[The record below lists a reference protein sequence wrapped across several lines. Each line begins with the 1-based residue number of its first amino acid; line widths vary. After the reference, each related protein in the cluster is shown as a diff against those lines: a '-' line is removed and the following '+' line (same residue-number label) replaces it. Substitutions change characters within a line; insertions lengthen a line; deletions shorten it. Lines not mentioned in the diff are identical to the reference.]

1 MAFKIKLFP
10 ICLRVN
16 FCTFYQVYTILHPH
30 ILFITIKLTTM
41 KQACRLTLSVCLVLA
56 TVSFQAGSQTI
67 ISQKG
72 LTTILFQ
79 LPEGSVSVRLPQDI
93 RPGDQISGQVKLEPA
108 GNNEKQRT
116 RALDALLKRT
126 LKVEDPAD
134 PKKVSQALLIKY
146 KEEAAGIQLED
157 IHLPLI
163 FSIYKSGQ
171 LEKSVSMDAFENAD
185 SLLTNECGIPSHIM
199 CATIFPIK
207 GSFDGD
213 LTNTRCNVSG
223 KPLEII
229 AESPRQSIINF
240 PEDAKDKQ
248 TFSIQEN
255 TQPPCIRKISGVDM
269 TLTSGKRSLLSGEQ
283 TTLEV
288 RITGLQ
294 DLPKPATLTVTNQ
307 STTIIT
313 MSGGEKQVITIQPGS
328 VGTDGIFRQ
337 QFTLTGIRRGEYS
350 VNANLELL

>member
-1 MAFKIKLFP
+1 
-10 ICLRVN
+10 
-16 FCTFYQVYTILHPH
+16 
-30 ILFITIKLTTM
+30 M
-41 KQACRLTLSVCLVLA
+41 KQACRLTLSVCFILA
-56 TVSFQAGSQTI
+56 SFPFQAGSQTI
-67 ISQKG
+67 SSQKG

-126 LKVEDPAD
+126 LRVEDPAD
-134 PKKVSQALLIKY
+134 PEKVSQALLKKY
-146 KEEAAGIQLED
+146 KEEAGGIRLEG

-163 FSIYKSGQ
+163 FSIYKSGM
-171 LEKSVSMDAFENAD
+171 LEKSVSLDALQNTD
-185 SLLTNECGIPSHIM
+185 SLLSSECGIPSHIM
-199 CATIFPIK
+199 CATILPIK
-207 GSFDGD
+207 GGFDGD
-213 LTNTRCNVSG
+213 MTNTKCNVSG

-229 AESPRQSIINF
+229 AESPRQCVINF

-255 TQPPCIRKISGVDM
+255 IQPPCIRKISGVDM
-269 TLTSGKRSLLSGEQ
+269 TLKPGKRTLLSGEQ
-283 TTLEV
+283 TTLEIRV
-288 RITGLQ
+288 SGLQ
-294 DLPKPATLTVTNQ
+294 DLSKPVTLTVTNQ

-313 MSGGEKQVITIQPGS
+313 MSGGEKQVVTIQPGS
-328 VGTDGIFRQ
+328 IGTDGIFRQ
-337 QFTLTGIRRGEYS
+337 QFTLTGIRRGDYS